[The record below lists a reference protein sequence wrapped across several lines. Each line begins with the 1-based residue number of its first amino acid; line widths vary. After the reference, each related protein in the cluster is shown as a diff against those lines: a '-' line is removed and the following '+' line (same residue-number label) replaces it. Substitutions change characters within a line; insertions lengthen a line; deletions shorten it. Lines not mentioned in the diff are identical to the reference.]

1 MGIFDKIRY
10 TWSLMGASW
19 QVLRMDK
26 EMLLY
31 PLLSGICCLIVLASF
46 AIPVFATGAYEPP
59 GEDANVAQHVLYYG
73 LIFLFYLVNYFV
85 IAFFNTAIIAAAI
98 HRMQGGDPTFMWG
111 INEALKRVHLIL
123 GWALVAATVGLIL
136 RAVEARSGRFGR
148 VIASIAGVAWTLV
161 TFLVI
166 PVLVVQNLGPLG
178 AVKESG
184 RLLRRTW
191 GEQLVGNFSFGA
203 VFFVI
208 NIPAVAALFAGI
220 FLVVNGNGI
229 AGYAVIGLG
238 VLYLLIAGLVQSA
251 LQSIFQAAVYLYAT
265 NPPVL
270 EAGRRQGHG
279 FPVTLLRDVVGQ
291 K

>member
-98 HRMQGGDPTFMWG
+98 HRMQGGDPTFVWG

-123 GWALVAATVGLIL
+123 GWALVSATVGLIL
-136 RAVEARSGRFGR
+136 RAIEERSGKFGQI
-148 VIASIAGVAWTLV
+148 VSSIAGVAWTLV
-161 TFLVI
+161 TFLVV
-166 PVLVVQNLGPLG
+166 PVLVVQNKGPLA

-184 RLLRRTW
+184 QLLRRTW
-191 GEQLVGNFSFGA
+191 GEQLVGNFSFGL

-208 NIPAVAALFAGI
+208 NIPAVAALFGGM
-220 FLVVNGNGI
+220 FLFASGKTI
-229 AGYAVIGLG
+229 AGVA
-238 VLYLLIAGLVQSA
+238 LIALA
-251 LQSIFQAAVYLYAT
+251 IVYL
-265 NPPVL
+265 
-270 EAGRRQGHG
+270 
-279 FPVTLLRDVVGQ
+279 
-291 K
+291 